1 MLTEPEIFAWYSPTK
16 QIEDFFS
23 REFGGDESPFERAV
37 YLPIYGQKVVGG
49 KYQARA

>member
-1 MLTEPEIFAWYSPTK
+1 MLTEPEIFEWYSATK

-23 REFGGDESPFERAV
+23 REVGRDDDPFERAV